1 MPTCKVVKNA
11 NFTTISNY
19 HLRDKS
25 LSMKAKGLLTIML
38 SLPEDWDYTIAGLAT
53 LSADGRDSITTTI
66 RELEDHGYV
75 KRHQSRGEKGTF
87 AQNEYWIYEMPQ
99 KESVFS
105 EAMTDTVPA
114 YADSSFGTEADASY
128 DEADD
133 TSDEIA
139 EDCEN
144 DADDYNPYV
153 AYGPAGVKEFYP
165 MQSKPISGFPSSA
178 APMSGYATQRN
189 TKELNTNQTKIRYD
203 LMRARA
209 EEQVE
214 YAVLVQEYP
223 KELLDG
229 LIEMIVELESCQS
242 ENLLIAGAVY
252 PREVVVSRI
261 QKLDAECIRYILD
274 CLREVKPQIKNMK
287 KYLMASMFNAPA
299 TMESF
304 IENRIAGK
312 VFGTT

>member
-99 KESVFS
+99 TETGENKYESRNDTTSYEKYDAEYPDDETACDDSAV
-105 EAMTDTVPA
+105 EEYDEIYDAGYMADTV
-114 YADSSFGTEADASY
+114 EMY
-128 DEADD
+128 DEDAPDSVYAKRPNLPL
-133 TSDEIA
+133 SDCPLTE
-139 EDCEN
+139 
-144 DADDYNPYV
+144 
-153 AYGPAGVKEFYP
+153 YP
-165 MQSKPISGFPSSA
+165 MTAKTAQL
-178 APMSGYATQRN
+178 N
-189 TKELNTNQTKIRYD
+189 TKELNTKKSKIRYD

-209 EEQVE
+209 KERVE
-214 YAVLVQEYP
+214 YAVLQEEFSTEQLD
-223 KELLDG
+223 ELIAL
-229 LIEMIVELESCQS
+229 IVEMESCQS
-242 ENLLIAGAVY
+242 ETMLVAGAVY
-252 PREVVVSRI
+252 PREVVAARMRS
-261 QKLDAECIRYILD
+261 LNAECIRYVLD
-274 CLREVKPQIKNMK
+274 CLREVKPQIKNIK
-287 KYLMASMFNAPA
+287 KYLMASLFNAPA
-299 TMESF
+299 TMESY
-304 IENRIAGK
+304 IETKIAGK

>member
-99 KESVFS
+99 KDSVLS

-114 YADSSFGTEADASY
+114 YADSSFGTKADASY

-133 TSDEIA
+133 TSDDIA

-153 AYGPAGVKEFYP
+153 AYGPAGVK
-165 MQSKPISGFPSSA
+165 
-178 APMSGYATQRN
+178 
-189 TKELNTNQTKIRYD
+189 
-203 LMRARA
+203 
-209 EEQVE
+209 
-214 YAVLVQEYP
+214 
-223 KELLDG
+223 
-229 LIEMIVELESCQS
+229 
-242 ENLLIAGAVY
+242 
-252 PREVVVSRI
+252 
-261 QKLDAECIRYILD
+261 
-274 CLREVKPQIKNMK
+274 
-287 KYLMASMFNAPA
+287 
-299 TMESF
+299 
-304 IENRIAGK
+304 
-312 VFGTT
+312 

>member
-99 KESVFS
+99 KDTVLS
-105 EAMTDTVPA
+105 EAMTNTVPVCS
-114 YADSSFGTEADASY
+114 DSFVDEEADVSY
-128 DEADD
+128 EEADD
-133 TSDEIA
+133 TSDEIDV
-139 EDCEN
+139 DCEN
-144 DADDYNPYV
+144 DSDAYNPYV
-153 AYGPAGVKEFYP
+153 AYGAAGMKESYP
-165 MQSKPISGFPSSA
+165 MQSKPISGFPLSA
-178 APMSGYATQRN
+178 APMSGNDAQRN

-203 LMRARA
+203 LMRTRA
-209 EEQVE
+209 EERVE
-214 YAVLVQEYP
+214 YAVLREEFSPEQLD
-223 KELLDG
+223 ELIAL
-229 LIEMIVELESCQS
+229 IVEMESCQS
-242 ENLLIAGAVY
+242 ESMLIAGAVY
-252 PREVVVSRI
+252 PREVVISRMH
-261 QKLDAECIRYILD
+261 KLNAECIRYILD
-274 CLREVKPQIKNMK
+274 CLREVRPQIKNIK
-287 KYLMASMFNAPA
+287 KYLMASLFNAPV
-299 TMESF
+299 TMENF
-304 IENRIAGK
+304 IETRVAGK